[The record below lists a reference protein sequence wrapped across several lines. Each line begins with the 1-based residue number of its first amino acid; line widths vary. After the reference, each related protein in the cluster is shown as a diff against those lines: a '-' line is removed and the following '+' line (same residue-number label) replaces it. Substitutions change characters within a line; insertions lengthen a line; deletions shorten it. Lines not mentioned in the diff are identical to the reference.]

1 MALWVTA
8 AGAWIASTE
17 SVAAASVISGT
28 STETC
33 GNGNILHSLTEQ
45 HTFKMGTVYTYLLL
59 ALVQSLR
66 IKTKT
71 KQKVKLISCDSEII

>member
-17 SVAAASVISGT
+17 SMAAASVISGT
-28 STETC
+28 STGTYV
-33 GNGNILHSLTEQ
+33 NSNILHSLTEQ

-66 IKTKT
+66 IKTKN
-71 KQKVKLISCDSEII
+71 QKKK